1 MYKYRNLSSNK
12 NSDPANNLVGGW
24 ASTSRSLVATKYL
37 KIWPRKSFH
46 HHQNPHHTQ
55 QQISENLTA
64 KVPSVKQEGEQGGG
78 RQQCR
83 NKNGAKTRW
92 CDGIMSS
99 DFLKM
104 ETFCH
109 VTKNATCAKDRVEGN
124 SKANMCVSKHA
135 CTWYSWSMI
144 HKSHKDQHHDFH
156 HYVGSWQSSLC
167 SPKWSTSGA
176 GWQFKQCSGGLSGS
190 FLSLLLHHW
199 AALQL
204 YIVIF
209 LTMMITIMRLALF
222 ISRLSYCGDDDESCQ
237 SGILYHHIC
246 RLFPKLIM

>member
-1 MYKYRNLSSNK
+1 MRKARQSFVSCSFRSYQCEDQPSLFALMYKYRNLSSNK

-24 ASTSRSLVATKYL
+24 ASTSRSLVATEYL
-37 KIWPRKSFH
+37 KIWPRKPCH

-55 QQISENLTA
+55 KQISENLTA

-109 VTKNATCAKDRVEGN
+109 VTKNATCAKDKVEGN
-124 SKANMCVSKHA
+124 SKANMCVNTHA
-135 CTWYSWSMI
+135 HDTVDLWCIKVTKTNTMILISM
-144 HKSHKDQHHDFH
+144 
-156 HYVGSWQSSLC
+156 
-167 SPKWSTSGA
+167 
-176 GWQFKQCSGGLSGS
+176 
-190 FLSLLLHHW
+190 
-199 AALQL
+199 
-204 YIVIF
+204 
-209 LTMMITIMRLALF
+209 
-222 ISRLSYCGDDDESCQ
+222 
-237 SGILYHHIC
+237 
-246 RLFPKLIM
+246 